1 MSNDVQLQK
10 KSRNST
16 KELNQKVQIE
26 TKTGGQASELR
37 AKAYHSYLTGNTSLN
52 EISMWTKNK

>member
-1 MSNDVQLQK
+1 MSNDVQLQ

-52 EISMWTKNK
+52 EICM